1 MKQIKLKN
9 GETAIL
15 REAVK
20 EDAKAMIEYLNII
33 GGESDFITFGK
44 NEFKLSIEDEEEF
57 IEKTNS
63 MQNSKI
69 VLTIINDEIAGI
81 ASIDSLQKERM
92 KHNGTLGISF
102 RKKYWGIGLGNEVM
116 SYLIEWAKSNGIT
129 KKISLL
135 VREDNIIGIKL
146 YEKFGFER
154 EGLLKKDICVHGVY
168 HNTIS
173 MGLYI
178 D

>member
-1 MKQIKLKN
+1 MKETKLKN

-15 REAVK
+15 RTPTK
-20 EDAKAMIEYLNII
+20 EDAKAIISYLNKI
-33 GGESDFITFGK
+33 GAESDFMTFGENQCTISVESEK
-44 NEFKLSIEDEEEF
+44 DH

-63 MQNSKI
+63 MQNCKL
-69 VLTIINDEIAGI
+69 VLTIINNEIVGI
-81 ASIDSLQKERM
+81 ASISSTQKERM

-102 RKKYWGIGLGNEVM
+102 RKKYWGMGLGNEVM
-116 SYLIEWAKSNGIT
+116 NYLIEWAKSNGIT

-135 VREDNIIGIKL
+135 VREDNERGIKL

-154 EGLLKKDICVHGVY
+154 EGLLKKDIYVHGVY
-168 HNTIS
+168 HNHIA

-178 D
+178 G

>member
-1 MKQIKLKN
+1 
-9 GETAIL
+9 
-15 REAVK
+15 
-20 EDAKAMIEYLNII
+20 
-33 GGESDFITFGK
+33 
-44 NEFKLSIEDEEEF
+44 
-57 IEKTNS
+57 
-63 MQNSKI
+63 
-69 VLTIINDEIAGI
+69 
-81 ASIDSLQKERM
+81 
-92 KHNGTLGISF
+92 LGISF

-135 VREDNIIGIKL
+135 VREDNERGIKL

-154 EGLLKKDICVHGVY
+154 EGLLKKDIWVHGVY
-168 HNTIS
+168 HSTIT

>member
-1 MKQIKLKN
+1 MKEVKLKN

-15 REAVK
+15 RTPTK
-20 EDAKAMIEYLNII
+20 EDAKAMIEYCNIV
-33 GGESDFITFGK
+33 GGESDFLTFGE
-44 NEFKLSIEDEEEF
+44 NEFLISIEDEEQY
-57 IEKTNS
+57 IEKNNS
-63 MQNSKI
+63 MEDSKM
-69 VLTIINDEIAGI
+69 VLAIINDEIAGI
-81 ASIDSLQKERM
+81 ASITSLQKERI

-135 VREDNIIGIKL
+135 VREDNERGIKL

-154 EGLLKKDICVHGVY
+154 EGLLKKDNCVNGIY
-168 HNTIS
+168 YNTIT